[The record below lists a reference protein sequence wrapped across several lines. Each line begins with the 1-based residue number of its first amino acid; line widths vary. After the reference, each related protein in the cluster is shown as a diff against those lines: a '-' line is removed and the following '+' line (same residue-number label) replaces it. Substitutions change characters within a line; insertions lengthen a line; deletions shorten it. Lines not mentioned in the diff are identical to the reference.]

1 MSVQSPLYISLGSG
15 HVSLAEFGPL
25 TSSGATLKA
34 YYEEPLDYDFLDE
47 DQWLSAAASALRRL
61 VSFNKISGSAHV
73 ILPGFVLLAKAIK
86 VPHVDPSRQ
95 TQIIAFEAQ
104 QNIPYPLHEV
114 VWTYQIV
121 HDDGVEADVLL
132 VAIKA
137 DMAESIC
144 RMLEGLKLE
153 AVSLLASP
161 VLDYNAYRFNRAEDE
176 EEFLLVNVG
185 MKNTNLVFGSA
196 NNLALRNVAIG
207 GNALTQAIANNL
219 GKNFTEAEALK
230 VSYYSTEEPDPDHE
244 FAAVFASNSETF
256 VRRIQSDITRSLAN
270 YKRQKQGKG
279 PSRIVL
285 TGRGS
290 LVPGLAE
297 LLGEKLAVP
306 VEYFNPLEKFQL
318 APSVDQD
325 LIALH
330 GFQVG
335 ELVGALVAIE
345 QAKALKLDLLPD
357 ELVSRRRFQRQKPLY
372 LAAAF
377 ILGASF
383 IYPWMLSAQ
392 AVKRVEAEE
401 KKIQNQIRPLQAES
415 SAIQGLQT
423 SITREENLIASLQK
437 VAASLYNWNDFL
449 IDLQQRLV
457 SVEDIWIESLE
468 VQRQAP
474 AAAAAPAR
482 GRTPAPAAPAAA
494 RSGPMV
500 LSLEGRV
507 VDRENPLGR
516 VSDHLRDKVDNFIS
530 TMSESPYLQEVKLDL
545 FDDSQPGI
553 LRFEFTISI
562 HPEKPL

>member
-1 MSVQSPLYISLGSG
+1 MSVQSPYYISLGSG

-47 DQWLSAAASALRRL
+47 DQWLSATASALRRL
-61 VSFNKISGSAHV
+61 VSFNKITGSAHV

-95 TQIIAFEAQ
+95 NQIIAFEAQ

-114 VWTYQIV
+114 VWTHQVV

-161 VLDYNAYRFNRAEDE
+161 VLDYNAYRFNRSDSDE
-176 EEFLLVNVG
+176 QFLLVNIG
-185 MKNTNLVFGSA
+185 MKNTNLVFGSSD
-196 NNLALRNVAIG
+196 NLALRNVAIG

-219 GKNFTEAEALK
+219 GKNFAEAEALK
-230 VSYYSTEEPDPDHE
+230 VGYYSTEEPDQNHE
-244 FAAVFASNSETF
+244 YAAVFASNSETF

-270 YKRQKQGKG
+270 YKRQKQGQG
-279 PSRIVL
+279 PARVIL

-297 LLGEKLAVP
+297 LLGEKLGVP
-306 VEYFNPLEKFQL
+306 VEYFNPLEKFQV
-318 APSVDQD
+318 APSADQD

-330 GFQVG
+330 GFQLG
-335 ELVGALVAIE
+335 ELVGALVAVE
-345 QAKALKLDLLPD
+345 QSKALRLDLLPE
-357 ELVSRRRFQRQKPLY
+357 ELVSKRRFQKQKPFY
-372 LAAAF
+372 IAAAF
-377 ILGASF
+377 VLGASF
-383 IYPWMLSAQ
+383 VYPWLMSAA
-392 AVKRVEAEE
+392 AVKSLEQEDAKVQSEIAPLKRESAAIQTLQTNIAKEE
-401 KKIQNQIRPLQAES
+401 KQIADLS
-415 SAIQGLQT
+415 
-423 SITREENLIASLQK
+423 K
-437 VAASLYNWNDFL
+437 VATSLYNWNDFL
-449 IDLQQRLV
+449 VDLQNRLV
-457 SVEDIWIESLE
+457 DVGDIWIESLE
-468 VQRQAP
+468 VQRQA
-474 AAAAAPAR
+474 AAAPAPAR
-482 GRTPAPAAPAAA
+482 GRAPAQPAPAAKA
-494 RSGPMV
+494 GPMV

-516 VSDHLRDKVDNFIS
+516 VSEHLREKVDKFIE
-530 TMSESPYLQEVKLDL
+530 TMGKSPYLQEVKLDK